1 MLAWARSSILKL
13 KVAPKLFGSAAF
25 FFLLFFL
32 FFFEKKKN
40 VALRTAPT
48 RVTRQAARPSLDDN
62 VPKTCTGTGHP
73 ELRQAVPFS
82 KRYVR
87 HEQKTPTSRENGEY
101 LVQDNASKRKLG
113 KLSYPLPPKKNV

>member
-1 MLAWARSSILKL
+1 MLACARSSILKL
-13 KVAPKLFGSAAF
+13 KVAPKLFGPAACF
-25 FFLLFFL
+25 CFL
-32 FFFEKKKN
+32 FGKKKSI
-40 VALRTAPT
+40 ALHAAHARLPHGT
-48 RVTRQAARPSLDDN
+48 RHASRPNLDDN
-62 VPKTCTGTGHP
+62 VPRKSPSTGNP